1 MGRIGATMPGFCLNR
16 IRPLVRIRSP
26 IIQSA
31 KNHSESAV
39 SEEEKKGDDG
49 NADQKEKR
57 SIEVVNVK
65 HAVINVGRKI
75 MVVVDSSPEAKNAIH
90 WALTH
95 TVQSHDVLILL
106 YVTKPSSNS
115 GSAIS
120 PIICL
125 NVDEF

>member
-1 MGRIGATMPGFCLNR
+1 MGRIGATIPGFCLNR
-16 IRPLVRIRSP
+16 IRPQVRIRSP
-26 IIQSA
+26 IAQSA

-49 NADQKEKR
+49 NAEKEKR

-65 HAVINVGRKI
+65 PAVINVGRKI

-95 TVQSHDVLILL
+95 TVRSHDVLILL
-106 YVTKPSSNS
+106 YVTKPSNS
-115 GSAIS
+115 GSTIS

-125 NVDEF
+125 NVEF

>member
-1 MGRIGATMPGFCLNR
+1 MGPIGATMPGFCLNR

-31 KNHSESAV
+31 KNHSESVV

-49 NADQKEKR
+49 NAEKEKR
-57 SIEVVNVK
+57 SIEVVK
-65 HAVINVGRKI
+65 PAVINVGRKI

-95 TVQSHDVLILL
+95 TVQSHDILFLL
-106 YVTKPSSNS
+106 YVTKPSNS

-125 NVDEF
+125 NVEF